1 MHTQLSPRKLFAVL
15 LVTLCSLT
23 AAGRINTVSAARL
36 PVFVS
41 ILPQAY
47 FVERIGGE
55 RVKVDVLVQPGQ
67 SPATYSPTPKQMVK
81 LAEARIFFRI
91 GVPFEKVFLP
101 KIEDALPDLLVVDTS
116 QGIALQTL
124 DHHDHGEEHPD
135 EGQEGTELDP
145 HIWLDPMLV
154 KKLAG
159 IIKETLI
166 RVDPQGTEL
175 YEKNYASLAGELDE
189 LDRELKDT
197 LAPLKG
203 KTLLVFHPSYGYF
216 ARAYGLHQL
225 AVETGGKQP
234 SARQLAHIIETAREK
249 EVRIIFVQPQFSEK
263 SARTVARAIN
273 GTVVAL
279 DPLARDYLANMR
291 HIARSVKKALP

>member
-1 MHTQLSPRKLFAVL
+1 M
-15 LVTLCSLT
+15 LCGLT
-23 AAGRINTVSAARL
+23 AAGRITTASAARL

-41 ILPQAY
+41 ILPQAF
-47 FVERIGGE
+47 FVERVGGE

-101 KIEDALPDLLVVDTS
+101 KIESSLPHLLVVDTS
-116 QGIALQTL
+116 QGIALQTM
-124 DHHDHGEEHPD
+124 DHHDHGGGHHDEED
-135 EGQEGTELDP
+135 EGTELDP

-154 KKLAG
+154 KKQAG

-166 RVDPQGTEL
+166 RLDPQGAEL
-175 YEKNYASLAGELDE
+175 YEKNYASFAGELDE
-189 LDRELKDT
+189 LDRELKET

-234 SARQLAHIIETAREK
+234 SARQLAHIIETAKEK
-249 EVRIIFVQPQFSEK
+249 AVKIIFVQPQFSEK

-291 HIARSVKKALP
+291 HIARSVKKGLP